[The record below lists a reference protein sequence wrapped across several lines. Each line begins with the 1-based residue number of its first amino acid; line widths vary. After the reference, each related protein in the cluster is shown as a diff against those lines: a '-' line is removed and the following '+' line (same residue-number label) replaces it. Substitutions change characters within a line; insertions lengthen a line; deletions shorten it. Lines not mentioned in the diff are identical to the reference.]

1 MRFSLACERQKSC
14 TVVSAMPSGVPH
26 LCVNIRDGGGLR
38 GGSGVVSTET
48 LLLTKL
54 ALQEAV
60 TGGKRPISVVKTPPS
75 GQLCAKKKP

>member
-1 MRFSLACERQKSC
+1 MED
-14 TVVSAMPSGVPH
+14 VG
-26 LCVNIRDGGGLR
+26 

-48 LLLTKL
+48 LLLMKP

-75 GQLCAKKKP
+75 GQLCAKKA